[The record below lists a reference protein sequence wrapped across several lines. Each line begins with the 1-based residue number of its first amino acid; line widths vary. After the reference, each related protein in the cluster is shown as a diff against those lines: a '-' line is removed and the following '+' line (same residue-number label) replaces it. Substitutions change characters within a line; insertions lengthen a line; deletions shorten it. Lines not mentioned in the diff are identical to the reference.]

1 MNNKIQ
7 ITIDAHVNAPIE
19 KVWDYYTKP
28 EHITKWNFASD
39 DWECPSA
46 SNDLIAGGKYIAR
59 MQAKDGSFGFD
70 FEAIYDDIINNEKIA
85 YTMTDGR
92 QATVSFHNL
101 GDKTGVTVTF
111 DAETENPIE
120 MQRDGWQS
128 ILNNFKK
135 YAEKN

>member
-92 QATVSFHNL
+92 RATVTFDNL
-101 GDKTGVTVTF
+101 GDKTKVIVTF